1 MSKYYKRLKTK
12 MPKYRHV
19 RTPNSNSKSVGGVAE
34 SGIIFFS
41 DLFHSAFSGIKSI
54 VSSFF
59 NMFTGTIVSGIKS
72 VFSLM
77 IDSIFGF
84 TKQPTKAKSFRSSS
98 SKGSKKPGVKKKG
111 GLEKDVTL
119 ETDFSSQALV
129 YLKTMAGELIRQT
142 FVHLAQGKQITSV
155 ATALGTEHA
164 KTMVEQVTSRLSKD
178 LVAEVANY
186 LATNPTAAPVRK
198 LSAHLMHKA
207 SSEIIKGIESGDL
220 LRKFSEALTK
230 PTVTPAR
237 AHSTSS
243 IRKSAKPAFVKVV
256 KEDAVDA
263 PVKGF
268 EAVAVDVMKKVAT
281 GLVQDAANTFVSG
294 TADKVSRGCGW
305 LYSGARSMLTTT
317 YSAACRA
324 ANTAMA
330 YAKATVEEPEVEVAV
345 IPVEKAATGAKP

>member
-19 RTPNSNSKSVGGVAE
+19 RTPNPNSNPKSVGGVAE
-34 SGIIFFS
+34 AGINFFS
-41 DLFHSAFSGIKSI
+41 DLFHSAFSGIKSV

-77 IDSIFGF
+77 VDSIFGF
-84 TKQPTKAKSFRSSS
+84 TKQPTKAKAFSSSS
-98 SKGSKKPGVKKKG
+98 SKGSKKSGVKKK
-111 GLEKDVTL
+111 DITL

-129 YLKTMAGELIRQT
+129 YLKTMAGELIKQT

-155 ATALGTEHA
+155 AAALGTEHA
-164 KTMVEQVTSRLSKD
+164 KTMVDQVTSRLSKD
-178 LVAEVANY
+178 LVAEVAHY
-186 LATNPTAAPVRK
+186 LATSPTAAPMRK
-198 LSAHLMHKA
+198 LSAHLLHKA

-220 LRKFSEALTK
+220 LRKFSEALAK
-230 PTVTPAR
+230 PAVAPTRV
-237 AHSTSS
+237 HSTSS
-243 IRKSAKPAFVKVV
+243 IRKLAKPAVVKVAQ
-256 KEDAVDA
+256 EDAVDA
-263 PVKGF
+263 PVTGF

-317 YSAACRA
+317 YGAACSAANA
-324 ANTAMA
+324 AMA
-330 YAKATVEEPEVEVAV
+330 YAKATVEEPEVVEAV
-345 IPVEKAATGAKP
+345 IPVEKAAIGARP